1 MWNIYS
7 RLINEKLKKAK
18 YMGKTIKLKNDIYL
32 DSSSVANIC
41 NLGKYIHLVKN
52 TTQIIQPTTTTEMVW
67 ESIWEDTTGGL
78 LTKVGNKIKI
88 GKGINNIFVHAQWRD
103 NSIGDTT
110 FAYIMKNGE
119 RYSVNLYDA
128 QMIAISEIVPVTE
141 GDEISI
147 NTYQQGAAAT
157 TIPGDEASE
166 WEYFKTM
173 ILN

>member
-1 MWNIYS
+1 
-7 RLINEKLKKAK
+7 
-18 YMGKTIKLKNDIYL
+18 MGKTIKLKNDIYL

-41 NLGKYIHLVKN
+41 NLGKCLQLVKSTN
-52 TTQIIQPTTTTEMVW
+52 QIIQPATTTEMIW

-88 GKGINNIFVHAQWRD
+88 GKGVHNVYVHAQWRD
-103 NSIGDTT
+103 NSSGNTT
-110 FAYIMKNGE
+110 FGYIMKNGTN
-119 RYSVNLYDA
+119 YSVNLYDA
-128 QMIAISEIVPVTE
+128 QMMCISEIVPVTA